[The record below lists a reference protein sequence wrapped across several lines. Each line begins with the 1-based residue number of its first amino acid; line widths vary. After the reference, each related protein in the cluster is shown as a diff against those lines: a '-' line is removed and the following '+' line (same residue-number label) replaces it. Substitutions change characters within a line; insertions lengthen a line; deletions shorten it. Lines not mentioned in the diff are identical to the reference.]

1 MKDIEY
7 MVKSYNRR
15 EPFFK
20 KVVYEI
26 LKNNLDGSKE
36 NIEHVIK
43 KFNIKGRYLSERVE
57 SFLKEVSNNK
67 ELQDA
72 IINKYESHSVK
83 LDAEFEEKA
92 TRKNT
97 EKDII
102 IDKIDKLPLLSIDVL
117 KTDYNH
123 LEELSNSKKFNEVI
137 NHMIS
142 SNILPTSEE
151 GKKIIEVSN
160 LDKNGVIY
168 YFSLLDRLTA
178 RLNYNEN
185 RNKMKKLMIELNDT
199 EYDLIAE
206 LESECLTLDDQEGMQ
221 MLNQH
226 CVRKN
231 KIEAIYQ
238 LQKLDKEQRKKEE
251 LQSYFNSLNVLERYL
266 IEDLNQESLTLDDQE
281 GMQLLNERAVNK
293 EKVIEYFKLRN
304 EIDYNLLD
312 MLDPITK
319 DELTTHE
326 REEDNEKKDTE
337 ELKASETEDLDNPI
351 TQKDEEALTTDEIE
365 GDKEKKPQV
374 EEEKK
379 ELTDA
384 ERRKR
389 LEERFKNYTMNGA
402 YLDSIDY
409 EYQRMLREKAMK
421 EAYEKENRK
430 AKFFNRIKKHI
441 PSIFKIEEK
450 DNLLPE
456 NEFDVPRR

>member
-1 MKDIEY
+1 
-7 MVKSYNRR
+7 
-15 EPFFK
+15 
-20 KVVYEI
+20 
-26 LKNNLDGSKE
+26 
-36 NIEHVIK
+36 
-43 KFNIKGRYLSERVE
+43 
-57 SFLKEVSNNK
+57 
-67 ELQDA
+67 
-72 IINKYESHSVK
+72 
-83 LDAEFEEKA
+83 
-92 TRKNT
+92 
-97 EKDII
+97 
-102 IDKIDKLPLLSIDVL
+102 VL